1 MAGTGAAEQRA
12 GLDSGRETALLGRGT
27 SIAGKLSFEG
37 KARIDG
43 QVEGEIVCT
52 GTLHIGEEA
61 LVNAQINA
69 TNIVIHGKVTGD
81 ITATKKL
88 EIRAPGKLFGNVVT
102 PSLVIEEGVVFEG
115 HCSMGARE
123 DRGKKV
129 TLLAG
134 DEKTA
139 TATSAD
145 AARAKNQA

>member
-1 MAGTGAAEQRA
+1 MTGTGTAATRA
-12 GLDSGRETALLGRGT
+12 ELDSGRETALLGRGT
-27 SIAGKLSFEG
+27 HIAGKLSFEG
-37 KARIDG
+37 KVRIEGD
-43 QVEGEIVCT
+43 VEGEIVCN
-52 GTLHIGEEA
+52 GTLHIGEAA

-102 PSLVIEEGVVFEG
+102 PSLIIEEGVVFEG

-123 DRGKKV
+123 ERGKKV

-134 DEKTA
+134 DEKNA
-139 TATSAD
+139 ARNGAD
-145 AARAKNQA
+145 AARTKNQA

>member
-1 MAGTGAAEQRA
+1 MAGTGAAEQRRE
-12 GLDSGRETALLGRGT
+12 LDSGRETALLGRGT
-27 SIAGKLSFEG
+27 RIAGKLSFEG

-43 QVEGEIVCT
+43 EVEGEILCS
-52 GTLHIGEEA
+52 GMLHIGEDA

-88 EIRAPGKLFGNVVT
+88 EIRSPGKLFGNVVT

-123 DRGKKV
+123 ERGKKV

-134 DEKTA
+134 DEKDA
-139 TATSAD
+139 PGAAAD
-145 AARAKNQA
+145 PARATNQA